1 MTRRSLSLERGLLW
15 DRCYITYGLTFC
27 MDFRVSYRYHH
38 FNGHTHKRKLTPIM
52 FKPSA
57 CPFRIASS
65 IILFEIT
72 DWNTRCEDHILLLV
86 IMAMHHPPFDTRGK
100 RFNPILRAVSNEG
113 SALDEFN
120 DPLMEHWSHPTDAW
134 GSRYPVIQI
143 R

>member
-57 CPFRIASS
+57 CPFWIAAVRSFCLGS
-65 IILFEIT
+65 LIGIHGAKTTLF
-72 DWNTRCEDHILLLV
+72 LV
-86 IMAMHHPPFDTRGK
+86 IVAMHHPPFDTRGK

-120 DPLMEHWSHPTDAW
+120 DPLMEHWSHPTGAW

>member
-57 CPFRIASS
+57 CPFWIAAVRS
-65 IILFEIT
+65 F
-72 DWNTRCEDHILLLV
+72 C
-86 IMAMHHPPFDTRGK
+86 
-100 RFNPILRAVSNEG
+100 LRSLIGIHVAKTTYC
-113 SALDEFN
+113 F
-120 DPLMEHWSHPTDAW
+120 W
-134 GSRYPVIQI
+134 
-143 R
+143 